1 MEVIALSADSVS
13 LNFTSKISEKEVN
26 TCLCCEE
33 LRLELHKAKLQ
44 ISSYEESKTAAG
56 REK

>member
-1 MEVIALSADSVS
+1 MEVMALSADSAS
-13 LNFTSKISEKEVN
+13 LNFMCKIIEKEVN

-44 ISSYEESKTAAG
+44 IFYEECKTATE
-56 REK
+56 RKK

>member
-1 MEVIALSADSVS
+1 MALSADSAS
-13 LNFTSKISEKEVN
+13 LNFMCKIIEKEVN

-44 ISSYEESKTAAG
+44 IFYEECKTATE
-56 REK
+56 RKK